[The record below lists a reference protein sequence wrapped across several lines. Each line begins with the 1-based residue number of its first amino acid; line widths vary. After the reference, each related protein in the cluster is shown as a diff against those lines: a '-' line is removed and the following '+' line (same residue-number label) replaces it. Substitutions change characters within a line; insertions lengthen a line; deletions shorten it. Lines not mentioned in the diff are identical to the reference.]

1 MHQCRCI
8 CVYATYAQRQVVN
21 IMLFS
26 ILQEITSTHEL
37 VEYSEEY
44 TQRSLSSSWAAVNEH
59 DIEEEK
65 FELYSQ
71 ESRTEFGSS

>member
-1 MHQCRCI
+1 
-8 CVYATYAQRQVVN
+8 
-21 IMLFS
+21 MLFS

-44 TQRSLSSSWAAVNEH
+44 TQRSLSSWAAVNDH
-59 DIEEEK
+59 DIEEQ

-71 ESRTEFGSS
+71 ESRTEFGSSEHIVASMHVNHF

>member
-1 MHQCRCI
+1 
-8 CVYATYAQRQVVN
+8 
-21 IMLFS
+21 MLFS
-26 ILQEITSTHEL
+26 ILQEITSTYEL

-44 TQRSLSSSWAAVNEH
+44 TQRSLSSWAAVSEH
-59 DIEEEK
+59 DIEEEQ

>member
-1 MHQCRCI
+1 
-8 CVYATYAQRQVVN
+8 
-21 IMLFS
+21 MLFS

-44 TQRSLSSSWAAVNEH
+44 TQRSLSSWAAVNEH
-59 DIEEEK
+59 DIEEEQ